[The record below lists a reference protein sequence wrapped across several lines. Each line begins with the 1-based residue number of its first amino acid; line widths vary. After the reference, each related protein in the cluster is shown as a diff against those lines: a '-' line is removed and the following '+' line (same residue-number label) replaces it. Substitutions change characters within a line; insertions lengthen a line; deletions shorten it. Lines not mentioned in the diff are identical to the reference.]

1 MENTP
6 FDVWLEFLEFKAL
19 TNDTSN
25 LTMHIVYKSAAQRAR
40 ILQLPFAQG
49 INRAHN
55 LLQEV
60 VMKLK

>member
-1 MENTP
+1 
-6 FDVWLEFLEFKAL
+6 LKFKAL
-19 TNDTSN
+19 TDDTSN
-25 LTMHIVYKSAAQRAR
+25 LTMHIVYKSAGQRAR